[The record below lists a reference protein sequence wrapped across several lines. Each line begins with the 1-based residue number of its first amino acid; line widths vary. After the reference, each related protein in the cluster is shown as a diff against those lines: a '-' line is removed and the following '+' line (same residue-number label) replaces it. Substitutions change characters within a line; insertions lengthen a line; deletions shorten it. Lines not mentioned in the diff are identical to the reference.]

1 MISLIPKKINGVKAF
16 AVDIDGTLTEN
27 GNGLVHLP
35 AVSKLRFLE
44 RSGYRVVFVTGRSAL
59 EAYILS
65 VFCGTTNIAVGE
77 NGGVVITQP
86 DKFTI
91 LADKEK
97 CIKGYN
103 FLREKIP
110 EVKIKPVFPRLS
122 EVVLTRTFDMQIGKS
137 VLEESG
143 LGLYLSDSKYAY
155 HINQIGVNKATGLT
169 HALETLKIDASEVVA
184 IGDSETD
191 IPMFDLCGF
200 SIALAHAEIG
210 VKNRA
215 NHVVD
220 GISGKGL
227 SEAIDYISFNY
238 LRDKK

>member
-1 MISLIPKKINGVKAF
+1 MISLIPEKINDIKAF

-44 RSGYRVVFVTGRSAL
+44 RTGYRVVFVTGRSAL
-59 EAYILS
+59 EAYVLS

-86 DKFTI
+86 NRLTI
-91 LADKEK
+91 LADREK
-97 CIKGYN
+97 CIRGYN
-103 FLREKIP
+103 FLQERVSD
-110 EVKIKPVFPRLS
+110 VKVKPVFPRVS

-137 VLEESG
+137 ILEESG

-155 HINQIGVNKATGLT
+155 HINQIGVDKSTGLR
-169 HALETLKIDASEVVA
+169 HALDILNIDAREVVA

-200 SIALAHAEIG
+200 SIALAHAETD

-220 GISGKGL
+220 GTSGKGL

>member
-1 MISLIPKKINGVKAF
+1 MISAIRKKISGVKAF

-27 GNGLVHLP
+27 GNGVVHLP

-44 RSGYRVVFVTGRSAL
+44 RSGYKVVFVTGRSSV

-65 VFCGTTNIAVGE
+65 VFCGTTNVAVGE
-77 NGGVVITQP
+77 NGGVVITGP

-103 FLREKIP
+103 FLRERIP
-110 EVKIKPVFPRLS
+110 DVKVKPVFPRVS
-122 EVVLTRTFDMQIGKS
+122 EVVLTRTFDLRIGKS

-155 HINQIGVNKATGLT
+155 HINQIGVDKATGLK
-169 HALETLKIDASEVVA
+169 HLLNVLDIDASEVVA

-200 SIALAHAEIG
+200 SIALAHSESD
-210 VKNRA
+210 VKNSA

-238 LRDKK
+238 LRDKR